1 MGQGAFPIQGI
12 IGKVGSDG
20 NRIWSVVLANKVRDR
35 MWECW
40 CKQCCL
46 SEDVWIQKIRSNE
59 GTMSKTLWDRP
70 SKAKRQEIIPDTWD
84 DDPLSERPT
93 MDCAADEMP
102 TRQEPECKSAETS
115 ELCKSVEVCRERS
128 SGRNRLG
135 IGEKG
140 IKGILHVTIKSMS
153 S

>member
-1 MGQGAFPIQGI
+1 
-12 IGKVGSDG
+12 
-20 NRIWSVVLANKVRDR
+20 
-35 MWECW
+35 
-40 CKQCCL
+40 
-46 SEDVWIQKIRSNE
+46 
-59 GTMSKTLWDRP
+59 
-70 SKAKRQEIIPDTWD
+70 
-84 DDPLSERPT
+84 

-140 IKGILHVTIKSMS
+140 IKGLFMNKLGLVSILI
-153 S
+153 